1 MKRRLSLLIM
11 VLACLAVVAGIL
23 VACNPTSKELTFYDR
38 FENGKVYYVITTESG
53 GEITLPEDPVMKGY
67 SFVGWYE
74 KVGLNS
80 YGRTSYKLFDASEYT
95 AESDLDLFARWQ
107 SDTQAEQQPLV
118 TYYDAEGAFIESDIV
133 DYGAK
138 PSLVYIDGALSEGE
152 TLVGWKEAAT
162 GDIWYFDGNDTI
174 VTDTDFTPVI
184 RSATPS
190 SDVRLTAK
198 NATVSSDTAQYDLSS
213 ALTVSE
219 EWARVEIKKDGILVG
234 NSADPVVDLAYGD
247 NVFEVRPYYESNGKN
262 VYCGASVKVTVT
274 REVGRYNVIFNYIE
288 ADEGAIRGPVYADKD
303 GYISEPANINLEKE
317 GYVFVGWQVRNGKGG
332 AGFWDFDN
340 DVVTKELFESAND
353 DELILYACY
362 EPVPYF
368 VAKFV
373 VNDENVENVEALKGD
388 SVVSVMIDSV
398 MKLPTAV
405 KEHYDFIGWK
415 AGSFELKVGEN
426 IFVYGDSAVTCG
438 TWGEVYDESISDV
451 TFTPIFEP
459 HKYTVTYE
467 LNGGTNNNANPE
479 TYTVEDTA
487 KDAVTL
493 QDPVKAGYKFTGWD
507 NGQTLVEAI
516 EAGSTEDIKLTA
528 TWEKINYKI
537 TYKLNGGKNSD
548 DNPSEYD
555 IEDKTIVL
563 KDPEK
568 AGYEFTGWYNG
579 QTRVEAIE
587 AGSTGDIELT
597 AKWEKINYKIIY
609 IVNGG
614 KNSNANPATYTVED
628 AVTLQDPEKAGYEF
642 KGWYNGQTQTP
653 VKAIKAGS
661 VGDIVLYAKWE
672 LTA

>member
-190 SDVRLTAK
+190 DVRLTAK

-219 EWARVEIKKDGILVG
+219 EWARVKIKKDGILVG

-373 VNDENVENVEALKGD
+373 VNAEKGEELKGA
-388 SVVSVMIDSV
+388 SAVSVMIDSV
-398 MKLPTAV
+398 MKLPTAE

-415 AGSFELKVGEN
+415 AGSFELKDGEN
-426 IFVYGDSAVTCG
+426 IFVYGDHAVTG
-438 TWGEVYDESISDV
+438 DTWGNIYGKKISDV
-451 TFTPIFEP
+451 TFTPIFEL
-459 HKYTVTYE
+459 HKYKITYE
-467 LNGGTNNNANPE
+467 LNGGTNNADNPE

-493 QDPVKAGYKFTGWD
+493 QDPVKDGYKFTGWYKD
-507 NGQTLVEAI
+507 QTL
-516 EAGSTEDIKLTA
+516 
-528 TWEKINYKI
+528 
-537 TYKLNGGKNSD
+537 
-548 DNPSEYD
+548 
-555 IEDKTIVL
+555 
-563 KDPEK
+563 
-568 AGYEFTGWYNG
+568 
-579 QTRVEAIE
+579 VEAIE

-597 AKWEKINYKIIY
+597 ANWEKINYKITY
-609 IVNGG
+609 ILNGG
-614 KNSNANPATYTVED
+614 KNSKANPATYTVED

-642 KGWYNGQTQTP
+642 KGWYNGQTQTL
-653 VKAIKAGS
+653 VEAIKAGS

-672 LTA
+672 LMA

>member
-190 SDVRLTAK
+190 DVRLTAK

-373 VNDENVENVEALKGD
+373 VNAEKGETLIGD

-398 MKLPTAV
+398 MKLPTAE

-415 AGSFELKVGEN
+415 AGSFELKDGEN
-426 IFVYGDSAVTCG
+426 IFVYDEHAVTG
-438 TWGEVYDESISDV
+438 DTWGNIYGESISDV
-451 TFTPIFEP
+451 TFTPIFEL
-459 HKYTVTYE
+459 HKYKITYE
-467 LNGGTNNNANPE
+467 LNGDTDSNA
-479 TYTVEDTA
+479 
-487 KDAVTL
+487 
-493 QDPVKAGYKFTGWD
+493 
-507 NGQTLVEAI
+507 
-516 EAGSTEDIKLTA
+516 
-528 TWEKINYKI
+528 
-537 TYKLNGGKNSD
+537 
-548 DNPSEYD
+548 NPSEYD

-563 KDPEK
+563 KDPVRR
-568 AGYEFTGWYNG
+568 GYTFLGWYESADFSADG
-579 QTRVEAIE
+579 RVYEIAS
-587 AGSTGDIELT
+587 GSTGN
-597 AKWEKINYKIIY
+597 KY
-609 IVNGG
+609 
-614 KNSNANPATYTVED
+614 
-628 AVTLQDPEKAGYEF
+628 
-642 KGWYNGQTQTP
+642 
-653 VKAIKAGS
+653 
-661 VGDIVLYAKWE
+661 LYAKWE
-672 LTA
+672 PTEYTVEYVFIDEDGETVTDAVNPNPNVYTVTDGIKVLSAAEKTGYEFIGWYSDEDCTESAEYIDISKAVDNRITLYGKFAIEQDTLN

>member
-1 MKRRLSLLIM
+1 MKRKLSLLIM

-67 SFVGWYE
+67 SFIGWYE

-107 SDTQAEQQPLV
+107 SDTQAEQKPLV

-340 DVVTKELFESAND
+340 DVVTKDLFESAND

-373 VNDENVENVEALKGD
+373 VNDENVENVETLKGD

-398 MKLPTAV
+398 MKLPTAE
-405 KEHYDFIGWK
+405 KDHYDFIGWK

-426 IFVYGDSAVTCG
+426 IFVYGDSAVTG
-438 TWGEVYDESISDV
+438 DTWGKICGESISDV

-459 HKYTVTYE
+459 HKYKITYE
-467 LNGGTNNNANPE
+467 LNGDTVSNA
-479 TYTVEDTA
+479 
-487 KDAVTL
+487 
-493 QDPVKAGYKFTGWD
+493 G
-507 NGQTLVEAI
+507 
-516 EAGSTEDIKLTA
+516 
-528 TWEKINYKI
+528 
-537 TYKLNGGKNSD
+537 
-548 DNPSEYD
+548 NPSEYD

-563 KDPEK
+563 KDPVRR
-568 AGYEFTGWYNG
+568 GYTFLGWYESADFSDG
-579 QTRVEAIE
+579 GVDKIAS
-587 AGSTGDIELT
+587 GSTGN
-597 AKWEKINYKIIY
+597 KY
-609 IVNGG
+609 
-614 KNSNANPATYTVED
+614 
-628 AVTLQDPEKAGYEF
+628 
-642 KGWYNGQTQTP
+642 
-653 VKAIKAGS
+653 
-661 VGDIVLYAKWE
+661 LYAKWE
-672 LTA
+672 PTEYSVEYVFIDEDGEPVTGAVNPNPNGYTVTDGIKVLSAAEKTGYEFIGWYSDEDCTESAEYIDFSKAVGDRITLYGKFAIEQGTLN

>member
-1 MKRRLSLLIM
+1 MKRKLSLLIM

-53 GEITLPEDPVMKGY
+53 GEITLPDDPVMEGY

-373 VNDENVENVEALKGD
+373 VNDENVENVETLKGD

-426 IFVYGDSAVTCG
+426 IFVYDEHAVTG
-438 TWGEVYDESISDV
+438 DTWGKICGESISDV

-459 HKYTVTYE
+459 HKYKITYE
-467 LNGGTNNNANPE
+467 LNGGP
-479 TYTVEDTA
+479 
-487 KDAVTL
+487 
-493 QDPVKAGYKFTGWD
+493 
-507 NGQTLVEAI
+507 
-516 EAGSTEDIKLTA
+516 
-528 TWEKINYKI
+528 
-537 TYKLNGGKNSD
+537 NSD
-548 DNPSEYD
+548 NDNPSEYD

-563 KDPEK
+563 KDPVRR
-568 AGYEFTGWYNG
+568 GYTFLGWYESADFSDG
-579 QTRVEAIE
+579 RVYKIAS
-587 AGSTGDIELT
+587 GSTGN
-597 AKWEKINYKIIY
+597 KY
-609 IVNGG
+609 
-614 KNSNANPATYTVED
+614 
-628 AVTLQDPEKAGYEF
+628 
-642 KGWYNGQTQTP
+642 
-653 VKAIKAGS
+653 
-661 VGDIVLYAKWE
+661 LYAKWE
-672 LTA
+672 PTEYSVEYVFIDEDGEPVTDAVNPNPNGYTVTDGIKVLSAAEKTGYEFIGWYSDEDCTESAEYIDISKAVDNRITLYGKFAIEQDTLN

>member
-107 SDTQAEQQPLV
+107 SDTQAEQKPLV

-340 DVVTKELFESAND
+340 DVVTKDLFESAND

-373 VNDENVENVEALKGD
+373 VNDENVENVETLKGD

-398 MKLPTAV
+398 MKLPTAE
-405 KEHYDFIGWK
+405 KDHYDFIGWK

-426 IFVYGDSAVTCG
+426 IFVYGDSAVTG
-438 TWGEVYDESISDV
+438 DTWGKICGESISDV

-459 HKYTVTYE
+459 HKYKITYE
-467 LNGGTNNNANPE
+467 LNGDTVSNA
-479 TYTVEDTA
+479 
-487 KDAVTL
+487 
-493 QDPVKAGYKFTGWD
+493 G
-507 NGQTLVEAI
+507 
-516 EAGSTEDIKLTA
+516 
-528 TWEKINYKI
+528 
-537 TYKLNGGKNSD
+537 
-548 DNPSEYD
+548 NPSEYD

-563 KDPEK
+563 KDPVRR
-568 AGYEFTGWYNG
+568 GYTFLGWYESADFSDG
-579 QTRVEAIE
+579 GVDKIAS
-587 AGSTGDIELT
+587 GSTGN
-597 AKWEKINYKIIY
+597 KY
-609 IVNGG
+609 
-614 KNSNANPATYTVED
+614 
-628 AVTLQDPEKAGYEF
+628 
-642 KGWYNGQTQTP
+642 
-653 VKAIKAGS
+653 
-661 VGDIVLYAKWE
+661 LYAKWE
-672 LTA
+672 PTEYSVEYVFIDEDGEPVTGAVNPNPNGYTVTDGIKVLSAAEKTRYEFIGWYSDEDCTESAEYIDISKAVDNRITLYGKFAIEQGTLN

>member
-1 MKRRLSLLIM
+1 MKRKLSLLIM

-373 VNDENVENVEALKGD
+373 VNAEKGEELKGA
-388 SVVSVMIDSV
+388 SAVSVMIDSV
-398 MKLPTAV
+398 MKLPTAE

-415 AGSFELKVGEN
+415 AGSFELKDGED

-459 HKYTVTYE
+459 HKYEITYE
-467 LNGGTNNNANPE
+467 LNGDKVSNA
-479 TYTVEDTA
+479 
-487 KDAVTL
+487 
-493 QDPVKAGYKFTGWD
+493 
-507 NGQTLVEAI
+507 
-516 EAGSTEDIKLTA
+516 
-528 TWEKINYKI
+528 
-537 TYKLNGGKNSD
+537 
-548 DNPSEYD
+548 NPSEYD
-555 IEDKTIVL
+555 IDDETIVL
-563 KDPEK
+563 KDPVRR
-568 AGYEFTGWYNG
+568 GYTFLGWYESDDFSDG
-579 QTRVEAIE
+579 RRVYEIAS
-587 AGSTGDIELT
+587 GSTG
-597 AKWEKINYKIIY
+597 KKY
-609 IVNGG
+609 
-614 KNSNANPATYTVED
+614 
-628 AVTLQDPEKAGYEF
+628 
-642 KGWYNGQTQTP
+642 
-653 VKAIKAGS
+653 
-661 VGDIVLYAKWE
+661 LYAKWE
-672 LTA
+672 TTEYTVEYVFIDENGETVTDAVNPNPNGYTVTDGIKVLSAAEKTGYEFIGWYSDEDCTESAEYIDISKAVDNKITLYGKFAIEQGTLN